1 MIVDSSA
8 IIAVLLDAPER
19 AIFQPVLETS
29 ASAKMAAPTFLETS
43 MVLASRG
50 GTEMLTLLDGLRLE
64 IGLTILPFTEGHALI
79 ARTAF
84 LRYGKGRHAAGLN
97 FGDCIS
103 YAVSKVEGEPLLFT
117 GEDFRLTDVEPAV
130 AQR

>member
-8 IIAVLLDAPER
+8 VIAVLLDEPER
-19 AIFQPVLETS
+19 TVFQPILETS

-43 MVLASRG
+43 MVLASRS
-50 GTEMLTLLDGLRLE
+50 GTEMLTLLDRLRLE
-64 IGLTILPFTEGHALI
+64 IGLTVLPFTEGHALV
-79 ARTAF
+79 ARRAF

-103 YAVSKVEGEPLLFT
+103 YAVSKVEGEPLLFK
-117 GEDFRLTDVEPAV
+117 GKNFHLTDVEA
-130 AQR
+130 AASTR